1 MSDPQIDVEVDSGI
15 DQIAINY
22 DSPID
27 IISIDSVDGI
37 DQITL
42 DLQSEIDSID
52 VNFSQD
58 IDIITVEEAVPN
70 IQVIEIGTVF
80 SAVGSVNSLSG
91 DVVLTY
97 IVTLTYV
104 SPVSGVYTYTVTHN
118 LGYENPIVMVYNTDN
133 ETVIVEH
140 DAIDSNTI
148 EIRSQSNMNNFKV
161 VVQR

>member
-37 DQITL
+37 DNIVL
-42 DLQSEIDSID
+42 DIPSDISSID

-58 IDIITVEEAVPN
+58 VDIIVLEEAVPN

-80 SAVGSVNSLSG
+80 SAVSTVNGLS
-91 DVVLTY
+91 DNVVLTY
-97 IVTLTYV
+97 ITTLSYV
-104 SPVSGVYTYTVTHN
+104 SPSSGVYVYTVTHN
-118 LGYENPIVMVYNTDN
+118 LGYENPIIMVYNTDN

-140 DAIDSNTI
+140 DAIDANTI
-148 EIRSQSNMNNFKV
+148 EIRSLSNMNNFKV